1 MMQYALDCVTTVLN
15 AVLCF
20 LVMYRKFDFNR
31 NKIFIRIIIILFCVF
46 VKIGIV
52 FFQVPP
58 LNLVSSILMIFSII
72 KLPYKCSCS
81 KALIYSAIFMM
92 LTLAADS
99 VGTLVVSLLQDVT
112 IYSAITESSLI
123 IQSHILNCLFQIV
136 FARVLSLLIIKGN
149 NEKGKWHEIT
159 FYVILILFE
168 TVVFA
173 YVSYM
178 AQNHAKGIFI
188 ILMMAGFV
196 VLDVYMM
203 YILHKVSSSREAE
216 HEIELMHQQE
226 QLQMQMYLEL
236 QKKYDLS
243 RSVTHDVNRHI
254 RSLEKLVEHNST
266 EKAEQY
272 FIDLHKSIN
281 RLNPMVKNQNT
292 MLAIILNTA
301 AEKAETEKIKL
312 DMDIEDFSIAFM
324 RDIDITT
331 IFSNILDNAIEACCE
346 LPIEK
351 RKIHITLRNKLDLM
365 ILRMTNSCVYNTDHE
380 IPIHSS
386 KAGHSGI
393 GLLNVKNVVEQYD
406 GVMEIIRKDNQFQIA
421 ITIPINNNQNKGG
434 V

>member
-1 MMQYALDCVTTVLN
+1 MIQYALDCVTTVLN
-15 AVLCF
+15 AILCF
-20 LVMYRKFDFNR
+20 MVMYRKFDFNR
-31 NKIFIRIIIILFCVF
+31 NKIFIRLIVILLSIFA
-46 VKIGIV
+46 KIGIV
-52 FFQVPP
+52 FFQIPP
-58 LNLVSSILMIFSII
+58 LNFISSFVMVFAII
-72 KLPYKCSCS
+72 KLPYKCSYS
-81 KALIYSAIFMM
+81 KALIYSTIFIM
-92 LTLAADS
+92 LTLVADS
-99 VGTLVVSLLQDVT
+99 FGVLIISLLQNVVIYNT
-112 IYSAITESSLI
+112 ITATPLI
-123 IQSHILNCLFQIV
+123 VQNHILDCLFQIV
-136 FARVLSLLIIKGN
+136 FARVFDLLIKKEN
-149 NEKGKWHEIT
+149 NEKVKWHEIA

-168 TVVFA
+168 TAVFA

-178 AQNHAKGIFI
+178 AQNHAKGTFI

-203 YILHKVSSSREAE
+203 YILHKISSSREAE

-266 EKAEQY
+266 EKAKQY

-346 LPIEK
+346 LPIGK
-351 RKIHITLRNKLDLM
+351 RKIHIILRNKLDLM

-406 GVMEIIRKDNQFQIA
+406 GVMEIICKDNQFQIA
-421 ITIPINNNQNKGG
+421 ITIPINNN
-434 V
+434 

>member
-1 MMQYALDCVTTVLN
+1 MQYVLDCVTTVLN

-20 LVMYRKFDFNR
+20 LVMYRKFDFNH
-31 NKIFIRIIIILFCVF
+31 NKVFIRIIIILFCIF
-46 VKIGIV
+46 AKIGIV
-52 FFQVPP
+52 FFQMPP
-58 LNLVSSILMIFSII
+58 LNLLSSIVMIFSII
-72 KLPYKCSCS
+72 KLPYKCSYS
-81 KALIYSAIFMM
+81 QALIYSAVFMI

-99 VGTLVVSLLQDVT
+99 FGVLIISLLRNVAIYNT
-112 IYSAITESSLI
+112 ITATPLI
-123 IQSHILNCLFQIV
+123 VQNHILNCLFQII
-136 FARVLSLLIIKGN
+136 FARVLSLLIKKGN

-168 TVVFA
+168 TVIFA

-178 AQNHAKGIFI
+178 TQNYTRGTFI
-188 ILMMAGFV
+188 MLMMAGFV

-203 YILHKVSSSREAE
+203 YILHKVSSSRKAE

-272 FIDLHKSIN
+272 FKDLHKSLN
-281 RLNPMVKNQNT
+281 RLNPMVKNKNT
-292 MLAIILNTA
+292 MLAIILNTV
-301 AEKAETEKIKL
+301 AERAETEKIRL
-312 DMDIEDFSIAFM
+312 DMDIEDFSMSFM

-351 RKIHITLRNKLDLM
+351 RKIHVTLRNKLDLM
-365 ILRMTNSCVYNTDHE
+365 ILRMTNSCVYNTNHE
-380 IPIHSS
+380 KILHSN
-386 KAGHSGI
+386 KIGHSGI

-434 V
+434 I

>member
-1 MMQYALDCVTTVLN
+1 MQYALNCFTTILN

-20 LVMYRKFDFNR
+20 LLLHRRYEQNLKNIVAR
-31 NKIFIRIIIILFCVF
+31 
-46 VKIGIV
+46 IV
-52 FFQVPP
+52 FISIYILTKLMSDFLQIPP
-58 LNLVSSILMIFSII
+58 LNFVSSLLMVYLIIRIFYECYRSTAILYSSAFIMLILVTDALSNSI
-72 KLPYKCSCS
+72 
-81 KALIYSAIFMM
+81 
-92 LTLAADS
+92 
-99 VGTLVVSLLQDVT
+99 VSLVEKST
-112 IYSAITESSLI
+112 ISEVVYENKLFISRYLLDWIMEI
-123 IQSHILNCLFQIV
+123 IFTRMFI
-136 FARVLSLLIIKGN
+136 LLINKKTFSYIKW
-149 NEKGKWHEIT
+149 NEIF
-159 FYVILILFE
+159 FYIILTLFE
-168 TVVFA
+168 TGIFA

-178 AQNHAKGIFI
+178 VQDNSEGTFI
-188 ILMMAGFV
+188 IIMMLGFLI
-196 VLDVYMM
+196 LDLYMM
-203 YILHKVSSSREAE
+203 YILHKVSSSREAG
-216 HEIELMHQQE
+216 HEIELMRQQE

-254 RSLEKLVEHNST
+254 RSLEKLIEHNST

-272 FIDLHKSIN
+272 FKDLHKSLN

-301 AEKAETEKIKL
+301 AERAETEKIKL
-312 DMDIEDFSIAFM
+312 DMDIEDFSIDFM

-351 RKIHITLRNKLDLM
+351 RKFHITLRNKLDLM
-365 ILRMTNSCVYNTDHE
+365 ILRMTNPCVYNTNRE
-380 IPIHSS
+380 LSLHSS
-386 KAGHSGI
+386 KIGHSGI

>member
-1 MMQYALDCVTTVLN
+1 
-15 AVLCF
+15 
-20 LVMYRKFDFNR
+20 
-31 NKIFIRIIIILFCVF
+31 
-46 VKIGIV
+46 
-52 FFQVPP
+52 
-58 LNLVSSILMIFSII
+58 
-72 KLPYKCSCS
+72 
-81 KALIYSAIFMM
+81 
-92 LTLAADS
+92 
-99 VGTLVVSLLQDVT
+99 
-112 IYSAITESSLI
+112 
-123 IQSHILNCLFQIV
+123 
-136 FARVLSLLIIKGN
+136 
-149 NEKGKWHEIT
+149 
-159 FYVILILFE
+159 
-168 TVVFA
+168 
-173 YVSYM
+173 
-178 AQNHAKGIFI
+178 
-188 ILMMAGFV
+188 
-196 VLDVYMM
+196 
-203 YILHKVSSSREAE
+203 
-216 HEIELMHQQE
+216 
-226 QLQMQMYLEL
+226 
-236 QKKYDLS
+236 
-243 RSVTHDVNRHI
+243 
-254 RSLEKLVEHNST
+254 
-266 EKAEQY
+266 
-272 FIDLHKSIN
+272 
-281 RLNPMVKNQNT
+281 MVKNQNT

>member
-1 MMQYALDCVTTVLN
+1 MQYVLDCVTTVLN

-20 LVMYRKFDFNR
+20 LVMYRKFDFNH
-31 NKIFIRIIIILFCVF
+31 NKVFIRIIIILFCIF
-46 VKIGIV
+46 AKIGIV
-52 FFQVPP
+52 FFQMPP
-58 LNLVSSILMIFSII
+58 LNLLSSIVMIFSII
-72 KLPYKCSCS
+72 KLPYKCSYS
-81 KALIYSAIFMM
+81 QALIYSAVFMI

-99 VGTLVVSLLQDVT
+99 FGVLIISLLRNVAIYNT
-112 IYSAITESSLI
+112 ITATPLI
-123 IQSHILNCLFQIV
+123 VQNHILNCLFQII
-136 FARVLSLLIIKGN
+136 FARVLSLLIKKGN

-168 TVVFA
+168 TVIFA

-178 AQNHAKGIFI
+178 TQNYTRGTFI
-188 ILMMAGFV
+188 MLMMAGFV

-203 YILHKVSSSREAE
+203 YILHKVSSSRKAE

-243 RSVTHDVNRHI
+243 RSVTHDVKRHI

-272 FIDLHKSIN
+272 FKDLHKSLN
-281 RLNPMVKNQNT
+281 RLNPMVKNKNT
-292 MLAIILNTA
+292 MLAIILNTV
-301 AEKAETEKIKL
+301 AERAETEKIRL
-312 DMDIEDFSIAFM
+312 DMDIEDFSMSFM

-351 RKIHITLRNKLDLM
+351 RKIHVTLRNKLDLM
-365 ILRMTNSCVYNTDHE
+365 ILRMTNSCVYNTNHE
-380 IPIHSS
+380 KILHSN
-386 KAGHSGI
+386 KIGHSGI

-434 V
+434 I

>member
-1 MMQYALDCVTTVLN
+1 MIQYILDCVTTVLN

-31 NKIFIRIIIILFCVF
+31 NKVFIRIIIILFCIF
-46 VKIGIV
+46 AKIGLV
-52 FFQVPP
+52 FFRMPP
-58 LNLVSSILMIFSII
+58 LNLISSIVMIFSII
-72 KLPYKCSCS
+72 KLPYKCSYS
-81 KALIYSAIFMM
+81 QALIYSAVFMI

-99 VGTLVVSLLQDVT
+99 FGVLIISLLQNVAIYNT
-112 IYSAITESSLI
+112 ITATPLI
-123 IQSHILNCLFQIV
+123 VQNHILDCLFQIV
-136 FARVLSLLIIKGN
+136 FARVLSLLIKKEN

-168 TVVFA
+168 TAVFA

-178 AQNHAKGIFI
+178 AQNHAKGTFI

-203 YILHKVSSSREAE
+203 YILHKVSSSRKAE
-216 HEIELMHQQE
+216 HENELMHQQE

-254 RSLEKLVEHNST
+254 CSLEKLIEHNST
-266 EKAEQY
+266 EIAEQY
-272 FIDLHKSIN
+272 FKDLHKSLN
-281 RLNPMVKNQNT
+281 RLNPMVKNKNT
-292 MLAIILNTA
+292 MLAIILNTV
-301 AEKAETEKIKL
+301 AERAETEKIRL
-312 DMDIEDFSIAFM
+312 DMDIEDFSMSFM

-331 IFSNILDNAIEACCE
+331 IFSNILDNAIEASCE

-351 RKIHITLRNKLDLM
+351 RGIHITLRNKLDLM
-365 ILRMTNSCVYNTDHE
+365 ILRLTNACVYNTNHGNYL
-380 IPIHSS
+380 HSS
-386 KAGHSGI
+386 KIGHSGI

-406 GVMEIIRKDNQFQIA
+406 GVMEIIRKDEQFQIA